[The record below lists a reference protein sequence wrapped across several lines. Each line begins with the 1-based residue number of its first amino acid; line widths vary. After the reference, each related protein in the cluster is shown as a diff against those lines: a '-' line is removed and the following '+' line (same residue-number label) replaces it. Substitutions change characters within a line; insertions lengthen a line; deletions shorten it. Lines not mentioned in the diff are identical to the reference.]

1 MAPKPTDNQGIPPS
15 TTIPGGK
22 ARPSWAG
29 TVTPTPTPTT
39 TVPKAVT
46 VKPVT
51 TTVPTTGGKGRPSWA
66 GGVSTAS
73 GSSGIQSP
81 DVADAKL
88 TARDARLDAQTV
100 GISPE
105 KLDEVDKGF
114 IGSVFGAANSVLNF
128 KIPGTKIRPAYLPFY
143 PVDKVIELEQLIPG
157 IVNQIQN
164 ANEGKPVDVGSFT
177 DPFGDKGFLTEL
189 NRMITNAPRK
199 TELFQGA
206 QEQRGYSQV
215 VDNPALALGLDI
227 FAMPTTYLTGGG
239 GGISK
244 GFLKG
249 VAAGGIKKAISE
261 TGEALTK
268 AGFKKLAAEEALRL
282 AKVASDD
289 VAKAGILASSDA
301 VRAAE
306 IAVAK
311 AESKLAK
318 ANKLIALEEA
328 NPEVL
333 LKNAEKYATQS
344 APRRV
349 YGPRSRDEIGAIIV
363 DVAET
368 AAKTLDDV
376 AAGTIK
382 LNPSELA
389 RVQSLDNVLNK
400 TPGVLDNIINRGYAG
415 MRGPVADAL
424 YTKGGFRLGAGQ
436 FKTPVFGEALSNMFG
451 TGISTIRL
459 GTKPVLGAAAIA
471 RGGFAGSEAGQAF
484 IKWTTQLGK
493 KGLAGEEDIRD
504 IRFALRTGELTG
516 ERAKTAVKELALD
529 RAYRRALAETTQQL
543 DFLASPIFSNPADAV
558 FAKTVEEVV
567 TNPNINLFDTVK
579 GGVRVTAD
587 NATSA
592 SAKLG
597 RTISEAEWNFARR
610 TKASFNEIWDAS
622 NQVYRQVQ
630 LQSGVKPA
638 LVKDLARSD
647 NWFPHVLSDKARDF
661 LRKSKS
667 TEYDA
672 LMGYDRTFLGQL
684 STPRKLTAG
693 QRVGTYTLLPADIAQ
708 GTKRLNEIMKQQLGV
723 KFDWF
728 ATDIGEALANQVDN
742 IASDIAFLKTLEK
755 EIASGKTGLIKAT
768 GKEEIAAKPFVGDL
782 ETVLETSLTPQRIA
796 AIQTIPDAV
805 TQLDEIVATIGD
817 IKVRVS
823 APGSGLL
830 TDDIEES
837 IQRVRQMADAL
848 GRDPNVTA
856 SMGSVIT
863 LEADALSDLLTAEA
877 RGIAGAIDIRPIT
890 DFKKVK
896 QIVDDGF
903 IELNKKV
910 LPGVQAQREIATM
923 VQNFRRMED
932 PAFVRGFN
940 KYLGWYN
947 RTFKGWVTAT
957 PGFHV
962 RNAYSNAFFMATAG
976 ANFNNVQEAGE
987 IYNTWLKFTDQL
999 AGARAGTAT
1008 KPGTQVLR
1016 EESKALAAMTGL
1028 KVPSATTASGVID
1041 RFIITPKAAGGLGL
1055 APDSI
1060 EAFRIKTALE
1070 NVGVAGYGR
1079 TGEVFEGAGT
1089 GFKGLGATGGTAAN
1103 RASEI
1108 IGTPLT
1114 WSRQTGQTIENY
1126 SRFALTYDG
1135 IKKGLTAEQA
1145 AGRTAKYLIDY
1156 SDISRADAVMKQII
1170 PFWMWMSRSMPL
1182 MVEILTTN
1190 PKAYIIYQKVK
1201 NAIKDEEGESD
1212 FMPLFFQQQ
1221 GAFKAPF
1228 NLGGSSYLMPDL
1240 GLTGLAEDIG
1250 GLTSP
1255 SGVLAS
1261 LNPVIKAP
1269 LEYWL
1274 NYDAFRKEQIANKE
1288 FDPEADAKL
1297 RKYLAKNFTV
1307 LGPVLQRYGRAGAA
1321 AAEVLNADTVAEF
1334 IRDATRTGTPAFL
1347 EETQGITEPSMSQNI
1362 TTLFGFGGVPVRNL
1376 EPYQEQGEAE
1386 RRTKEYQRLIQL
1398 QETKLKLK

>member
-1 MAPKPTDNQGIPPS
+1 MAPKLTETTPPIPP
-15 TTIPGGK
+15 TTVPGGK
-22 ARPSWAG
+22 GRPSWAG
-29 TVTPTPTPTT
+29 GTAPTPTPTT

-51 TTVPTTGGKGRPSWA
+51 PTPTTTGSKGRPSWA
-66 GGVSTAS
+66 GGVAIAS
-73 GSSGIQSP
+73 GAIQSA

-88 TARDARLDAQTV
+88 TARDARLDAETV
-100 GISPE
+100 GINPE

-114 IGSVFGAANSVLNF
+114 VGSVFGAANSVLNF

-157 IVNQIQN
+157 IINQIQN

-177 DPFGDKGFLTEL
+177 DPFGEKGIISEL
-189 NRMITNAPRK
+189 GRTIRNAPRK

-249 VAAGGIKKAISE
+249 VAAGGIKKAVSE

-268 AGFKKLAAEEALRL
+268 AGAKKLAAEEALRL

-344 APRRV
+344 SPRRV
-349 YGPRSRDEIGAIIV
+349 YGPRSRDEVGAIIV

-389 RVQSLDNVLNK
+389 RVQALDNVLNK

-424 YTKGGFRLGAGQ
+424 YTKGGFRLRAGQ
-436 FKTPVFGEALSNMFG
+436 FKTPIFGEALSNMFG

-459 GTKPVLGAAAIA
+459 GTTPVLGAAAIA
-471 RGGFAGSEAGQAF
+471 RGGFASSEAGQAF

-493 KGLAGEEDIRD
+493 KGLAGEEDIRNL
-504 IRFALRTGELTG
+504 RYQLRTGQLSG

-543 DFLASPIFSNPADAV
+543 DFIASPIFSNAADSV
-558 FAKTVEEVV
+558 YSKTVEEVI

-579 GGVRVTAD
+579 GGVRVAAD

-597 RTISEAEWNFARR
+597 RPISEAEWNFARR
-610 TKASFNEIWDAS
+610 AKASFNELYDAS

-638 LVKDLARSD
+638 LVKDLARNE
-647 NWFPHVLSDKARDF
+647 NWFPHVLSDKAREF

-667 TEYDA
+667 TEYDE

-693 QRVGTYTLLPADIAQ
+693 QRVGTYTLLPEDIAQ

-755 EIASGKTGLIKAT
+755 EIASGGTGLIKAT

-817 IKVRVS
+817 IKVRVN

-830 TDDIEES
+830 ADDIEDS

-856 SMGSVIT
+856 SMGSIIT

-896 QIVDDGF
+896 QVVDDGF

-910 LPGVQAQREIATM
+910 LPGVQAQREIASM

-932 PAFVRGFN
+932 PAFLRGFN

-976 ANFNNVQEAGE
+976 ANFDNVQEAGE
-987 IYNTWLKFTDQL
+987 IYNKWLKFVDYNKTKVLPFTQE
-999 AGARAGTAT
+999 ASVKARSAT
-1008 KPGTQVLR
+1008 GGF
-1016 EESKALAAMTGL
+1016 TGL
-1028 KVPSATTASGVID
+1028 IPISGGDALIEN
-1041 RFIITPKAAGGLGL
+1041 FIITPLSKGGLGF
-1055 APDSI
+1055 DISSI
-1060 EAFRIKTALE
+1060 EALRVKTALE

-1089 GFKGLGATGGTAAN
+1089 GFKGLGVTGDTAKN
-1103 RASEI
+1103 KLSEI

-1114 WSRQTGQTIENY
+1114 WSRNTGQTIENY

-1156 SDISRADAVMKQII
+1156 SDISRADSVMKQII

-1182 MVEILTTN
+1182 MIEILTTN
-1190 PKAYIIYQKVK
+1190 PKAYILYQKVK
-1201 NAIKDEEGESD
+1201 NGIRDEEGESD

-1250 GLTSP
+1250 GFTSP
-1255 SGVLAS
+1255 GGVLAS
-1261 LNPVIKAP
+1261 LNPIIKAP

-1321 AAEVLNADTVAEF
+1321 AFEVLSADTVAEF

-1347 EETQGITEPSMSQNI
+1347 EETQGITEPSMSQNV
-1362 TTLFGFGGVPVRNL
+1362 TTLLGFGGVPVRNL

-1386 RRTKEYQRLIQL
+1386 RRTKEYERLTRL
-1398 QETKLKLK
+1398 QETKLGLK